1 MPPVLRASIKR
12 LLTTALYFSGIAW
25 LASAWLFRRRA
36 LVLMYHR
43 VLPDRPAPDAYSA
56 DAIVVTPGTFERH
69 MRFLQ
74 RFFTPV
80 DGERLHAMLRGEVPW
95 QPRACLVTFDDG
107 WFDNFEHALPVLRRE
122 KVPSIVFVATG
133 YVGTQETFW
142 QERLTRLLFLSWQR
156 GKDSQALFTELG
168 QPGIPALDEDSA
180 RREVR
185 YLVTALKRL
194 SSAEIATLIER
205 ITAQL
210 RAAGIEPGGN
220 GDDRFMTWEQA
231 AALQGSRVVTLGS
244 HAHSHAPLTT
254 IDPQEVRAELKR
266 SNEELQRHAEIRPS
280 FFAYP
285 NGNYDDR
292 VVTEVRNAD
301 YALAFT
307 TDTGW
312 VKRDDHPLKLKR
324 INISER
330 GTESNAGFLCR
341 LLCWL

>member
-1 MPPVLRASIKR
+1 MSLSLRATIKR
-12 LLTTALYFSGIAW
+12 LLTSTLYFSGVAW
-25 LASAWLFRRRA
+25 LVAAWLFRRRA

-56 DAIVVTPGTFERH
+56 DAIVVTPQTFERH
-69 MRFLQ
+69 MRFLR
-74 RFFTPV
+74 RFFTPI
-80 DGERLHAMLRGEVPW
+80 DGERLRAMLRGEVPW

-122 KVPSIVFVATG
+122 QVPSIVFVATG

-156 GKDSQALFTELG
+156 GQVSQPLFTELG
-168 QPGIPALDEDSA
+168 APGIPALGEEAA

-194 SSAEIATLIER
+194 SSAEIAKHIER
-205 ITAQL
+205 ITTEL
-210 RAAGIEPGGN
+210 RAGGIDPGGN
-220 GDDRFMTWEQA
+220 GDDRFMTWDQA
-231 AALQGSRVVTLGS
+231 AALAGSTVVTLGS
-244 HAHSHAPLTT
+244 HAHSHAPLTS
-254 IDPQEVRAELKR
+254 IGSEAVRSELRR
-266 SNEELQRHAEIRPS
+266 SNEELQRHVEMRPA

-285 NGNYDDR
+285 NGNYDEG
-292 VVTEVRNAD
+292 VVREVREAD

-307 TDTGW
+307 TDMGW
-312 VKRDDHPLKLKR
+312 VKREDHPLKLKR